1 VGRVVPAGS
10 LSEYVSANEAA
21 LFMETEELEVIV
33 VDDHLAMRRGIEL
46 LLREAGFRIA
56 GVASTLDEARSV
68 LSRRRF
74 DVALLDVQLGQQS
87 SVGLVEDLL
96 RDDPSAPIVL
106 YTGYTGS
113 DSKLHE
119 AVRAGA
125 RGFVLKTSPAPR
137 LTTALRAV
145 ATGGTYVDPE
155 LAGQLAEDCELQR
168 LNALSARELE
178 VLELLADGLNG
189 QMIAERLFLS
199 PETVRTHV
207 RNATSKLGAR
217 TRVQAVAMVVRGRR
231 SG

>member
-1 VGRVVPAGS
+1 VPG
-10 LSEYVSANEAA
+10 EQ
-21 LFMETEELEVIV
+21 LEVIV

-56 GVASTLDEARSV
+56 GVAGTLDEARSV

-74 DVALLDVQLGQQS
+74 DVALLDVQLGEHS
-87 SVGLVEDLL
+87 AVSLVDELL
-96 RDDPSAPIVL
+96 REDPAAPIVL

-113 DSKLHE
+113 DSALHE

-125 RGFVLKTSPAPR
+125 RGFVLKSSPAER
-137 LTTALRAV
+137 LTGALRAV
-145 ATGGTYVDPE
+145 AAGGTYVDPA
-155 LAGQLAEDCELQR
+155 LAGQLADGGELQR
-168 LNALSARELE
+168 LGSLSARELE

-207 RNATSKLGAR
+207 RNATSKLGAH
-217 TRVQAVAMVVRGRR
+217 TRVQAVAIVVRGRGA
-231 SG
+231 S

>member
-1 VGRVVPAGS
+1 M
-10 LSEYVSANEAA
+10 EAD
-21 LFMETEELEVIV
+21 ELEVIV
-33 VDDHLAMRRGIEL
+33 IDDHLAMRRGIEL

-56 GVASTLDEARSV
+56 GVAGTLDEARAV

-74 DVALLDVQLGQQS
+74 DVALLDVKLGEQS

-96 RDDPSAPIVL
+96 REDPAVPIVL
-106 YTGYTGS
+106 YTGFTGS
-113 DSKLHE
+113 DALLHE

-137 LTTALRAV
+137 LTDALRAV
-145 ATGGTYVDPE
+145 ADGGTYVDPE
-155 LAGQLAEDCELQR
+155 LAGQLTVDGEMQR
-168 LNALSARELE
+168 LSALSSRERE

-207 RNATSKLGAR
+207 RNATTKLGAR
-217 TRVQAVAMVVRGRR
+217 TRVQAVAMVVRRR
-231 SG
+231 LG

>member
-1 VGRVVPAGS
+1 MKS
-10 LSEYVSANEAA
+10 
-21 LFMETEELEVIV
+21 EELEVIV

-56 GVASTLDEARSV
+56 GVAGTLDEARAI
-68 LSRRRF
+68 LARRRF
-74 DVALLDVQLGQQS
+74 DVALLDVQLGSES

-96 RDDPSAPIVL
+96 REDPTSPIVL

-113 DSKLHE
+113 DSMLRE

-137 LTTALRAV
+137 LTDALRAV

-155 LAGQLAEDCELQR
+155 LAGRLAEDGEMQR
-168 LNALSARELE
+168 LSALSARELE
-178 VLELLADGLNG
+178 VLGLLADGLNG

-207 RNATSKLGAR
+207 RNATSKMGAR

-231 SG
+231 PG

>member
-1 VGRVVPAGS
+1 MAS
-10 LSEYVSANEAA
+10 
-21 LFMETEELEVIV
+21 EELEVIV

-56 GVASTLDEARSV
+56 GVAGTLEEARAI
-68 LSRRRF
+68 LARRRF
-74 DVALLDVQLGQQS
+74 DVALLDVQLGPES
-87 SVGLVEDLL
+87 SLGLVEDLL
-96 RDDPSAPIVL
+96 REDPASPIVL

-113 DSKLHE
+113 DSTLHE

-137 LTTALRAV
+137 LTDALRTV
-145 ATGGTYVDPE
+145 AAGGTYVDPE
-155 LAGQLAEDCELQR
+155 LAGQLAEGGELQR
-168 LNALSARELE
+168 VSALSSRELE
-178 VLELLADGLNG
+178 VLELLAEGLNG
-189 QMIAERLFLS
+189 QMIAEQLFLS

>member
-1 VGRVVPAGS
+1 
-10 LSEYVSANEAA
+10 
-21 LFMETEELEVIV
+21 MESEELEVIV

-56 GVASTLDEARSV
+56 GVAGTLDEARAV
-68 LSRRRF
+68 LTRRRF

-96 RDDPSAPIVL
+96 RDDPSTPIVL

-155 LAGQLAEDCELQR
+155 LAGQLAEDCEIQR
-168 LNALSARELE
+168 LGALSARELE

-189 QMIAERLFLS
+189 QMIADRLFLS

-231 SG
+231 SS